1 MPAWSVPAAIGAAR
15 AIIVISCLLVLCSKV
30 IVDPQMTTFA
40 TFGGFA
46 ILTVGGFGGSRADR
60 LRAYTGLAVVGSI
73 TLIIGTMVSGSAWLA
88 AIVTIPVGFA
98 VLFAGVI
105 GPTQAI
111 GAAAALFPYL
121 LAATSQGGAGTLGS
135 RLEGWWLASVTG
147 TLAVMLLSPKNP
159 GDSVRAA
166 ASALAAEIS
175 SCLQAAS
182 QGQIPDTAAMKAA
195 EQRLRGAF
203 TSAPYRPTGLATA
216 AQGLAG
222 AVNLLE
228 GGSVQV
234 AEAYDGHVDM
244 SRMSSGEHEL
254 LSATARA
261 FGEIERLLA
270 GARDAPASSAFLDG
284 LEQARTAS
292 LQRLRDLSDIS
303 QDAGRT
309 AAAHAA
315 HAQTIAAIARVC
327 AENALIFAD
336 RADPAALADAR
347 RHWYGVP
354 PSSTAGDQNDH
365 SPGLARSIL
374 GRAITPSRLSG
385 IAGAIGAVARHANVR
400 SVWLANSLRGAV
412 ALAVSVAIADVSG
425 LQNGVWVVLGALSV
439 LRTNSSG
446 TGATA
451 LRALAGT
458 VAGFAVG
465 AAVLLGI
472 GTGQTTIW
480 IAFVISLAIAAY
492 TPGTAPFA
500 AGQAAF
506 TVWLILVLDLIKP
519 TGWTLGLVR
528 VEDVAIGCA
537 VSLVAGAV
545 FWPRGASSVVGD
557 DLADAFT
564 TGAQYLKQAVDWA
577 LRERQTLPDA
587 AAVLTAGQRLDDGLR
602 SFLVEQGAKRASK
615 EDLWTLVSGAQQ
627 LRLVAHT
634 LAELRYMRD
643 LDSTTTRVA
652 PQPPE
657 AAGSFQ
663 GTPERQR
670 LQEAAAE
677 LAGFYARVA
686 GEVGR
691 PGQATPRLLAAPPP
705 TDPVVPRQAARRQAQ
720 PPPAPAQARTAHA
733 TGPGAW
739 GPHREAYPHV
749 LWVREHLHHL
759 SRNAQQLPGPA
770 LEVAQVRRRPW
781 WR

>member
-15 AIIVISCLLVLCSKV
+15 ATIVISGLLVLCSKV
-30 IVDPQMTTFA
+30 IADPQMTTFA

-46 ILTVGGFGGSRADR
+46 ILTIGGFGGSRADR

-73 TLIIGTMVSGSAWLA
+73 ILIIGTMVSGSAWLA

-147 TLAVMLLSPKNP
+147 TLAVMLLSPRNP

-175 SCLQAAS
+175 SCVQAAS
-182 QGQIPDTAAMKAA
+182 QGQIPDMAAMKAA

-244 SRMSSGEHEL
+244 ARMSSGEREL
-254 LSATARA
+254 LSATARV
-261 FGEIERLLA
+261 FGEIGRLLA
-270 GARDAPASSAFLDG
+270 GARDAPASSAFLDR

-292 LQRLRDLSDIS
+292 LRRLRDLSDIS
-303 QDAGRT
+303 HDAGRT

-327 AENALIFAD
+327 AENALIFD
-336 RADPAALADAR
+336 DQADPAALADAR

-354 PSSTAGDQNDH
+354 PSPTAGNQNDP

-374 GRAITPSRLSG
+374 GRAITPSRFSG
-385 IAGAIGAVARHANVR
+385 IAGAIGAVARHADVR

-412 ALAVSVAIADVSG
+412 ALAVSVAIADVSR

-480 IAFVISLAIAAY
+480 IAFVISLVIAAY
-492 TPGTAPFA
+492 TPGTVPFA

-519 TGWTLGLVR
+519 VGWTLGLVR

-557 DLADAFT
+557 DLADAFS
-564 TGAQYLKQAVDWA
+564 TGAQYLTQAVDWA
-577 LRERQTLPDA
+577 LREHQTLPDA

-602 SFLVEQGAKRASK
+602 SFLAEQGAKRAGK

-643 LDSTTTRVA
+643 LDATITPEAR
-652 PQPPE
+652 QPPG
-657 AAGSFQ
+657 AAGSSQ

-670 LQEAAAE
+670 LQEATAE

-686 GEVGR
+686 DEVGR
-691 PGQATPRLLAAPPP
+691 PGQATPRLLDPPQP
-705 TDPVVPRQAARRQAQ
+705 TDPVVPCQAARRQAE
-720 PPPAPAQARTAHA
+720 PPPTPARTTHV
-733 TGPGAW
+733 TSPGAW
-739 GPHREAYPHV
+739 GPHHEAYPHV

-759 SRNAQQLPGPA
+759 ARSAQQLPGPA
-770 LEVAQVRRRPW
+770 LEVAQVRRQPW